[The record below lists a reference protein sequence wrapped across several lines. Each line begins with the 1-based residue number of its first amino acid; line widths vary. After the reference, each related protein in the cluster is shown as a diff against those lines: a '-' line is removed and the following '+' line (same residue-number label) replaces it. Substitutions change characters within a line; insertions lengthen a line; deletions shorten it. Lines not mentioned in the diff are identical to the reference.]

1 MPIINMVYKKKTIM
15 PKTFTISWTEQSNMS
30 SWWTY
35 SDDAAWLTAGSTA
48 FDEFFWYSAVRLD
61 TNWNITSEVKQT
73 TPWQLNLSQLWT
85 LTSGDNVMIKF
96 PRLWIKMSKS
106 GSTVTLSIT
115 DNPDAEADGFQYYAH
130 SRWTLSSPIKKD
142 ALYLW
147 AFKAYNSSNVL
158 KSWSWQSPVVS
169 ITQQN
174 CINYARANDGNTG
187 SAGYDIIGFY
197 QREFINAL
205 YMMKYWNP
213 DCQSVI
219 WRWYT
224 GWSAKVNT
232 GWTVSQTSATYG
244 TTSATQQVKLFW
256 LEDWWGNIHEWIG
269 WMCTDGS
276 KNLWTA
282 LSWFVWDI
290 KTSSPYENT
299 WTTIQRTGS
308 WYDLSSIVWSNKWLF
323 APTATV
329 SNSNYDTYY
338 CVYVNVVASRLA
350 SAGGSWSNGS
360 VAGAFR
366 LYVNQSASRTYV
378 DVGARLMFL

>member
-1 MPIINMVYKKKTIM
+1 MPILNMVVWWKKY
-15 PKTFTISWTEQSNMS
+15 KTFTISWTEWSNMAS
-30 SWWTY
+30 GWTY
-35 SDDAAWLTAGSTA
+35 SDDAAWLTAWDTA
-48 FDEFFWYSAVRLD
+48 FDKFFGYSAVRLNASGVE
-61 TNWNITSEVKQT
+61 TAKVKQT
-73 TPWQLNLSQLWT
+73 TPWQLNLSSLWT

-106 GSTVTLSIT
+106 GSVVTLSIT
-115 DNPDAEADGFQYYAH
+115 NNPDAEADWFQYYAH

-147 AFKAYNSSNVL
+147 AFKAYDSSNVL

-256 LEDWWGNIHEWIG
+256 LEDRWGNVNEWIG

-276 KNLWTA
+276 ENLWTA

-290 KTSSPYENT
+290 KTTSPYENT
-299 WTTIQRTGS
+299 GTTIQHTGT

-329 SNSNYDTYY
+329 SNTSYNTYY
-338 CVYVNVVASRLA
+338 CNLVTVFASRLA
-350 SAGGSWSNGS
+350 FAGNDWNDGSQ
-360 VAGAFR
+360 AGAFHF
-366 LYVNQSASRTYV
+366 YVSPSASNAHV
-378 DVGARLMFL
+378 NLGARLMYL